1 MTSLFDAIAP
11 ARHGVAIPPPV
22 EALLTALQDAPGPVL
37 DDGTHTGTAQGGVK
51 TKLFGFFTVDLAPFG
66 PQVRY
71 RWRALP
77 GGGFHLDL
85 LLQDLP
91 GVSKVLTL
99 VDPDSVLFAAK
110 RETEPD
116 PEGGSPREWLSK
128 TGDPVDLHGNLC
140 LRVHG
145 TPTEPATITWLKF
158 ELGQDPQDDVFV
170 LQPTPT
176 QILFGNSGFGIELP
190 AGIVVDDSATVSAPG
205 SPSAGWTGVAIP
217 NAKLYIPRDIP
228 LIGGHA
234 IDFDLRL
241 GAPGGLHA
249 SAAAT
254 IAAAGQRPEIT
265 VRMEWQD
272 PAASTLADLLPT
284 AIEATAR
291 FPVAGRDEPAPGGSF
306 ALAGGDPLTVR
317 VRCSRALQPAAS
329 VTFEVAVDAAGPD
342 GLVKAAGTG
351 PVGKV
356 VVTAAA
362 LATALIA
369 DSSLSSPSPG
379 GDSTGIWLHELLTA
393 AAGASVFLD
402 PAGTV
407 VIDRAALTLCTA
419 GSGLALR
426 LSIDYL
432 VDVKVHTFNVGGAM
446 RIEMAADRPMRIR
459 YRNVAVETTGQDL
472 TSIHLSFGDATLDVE
487 DPGAWLVQSPG
498 SLLDIIGTRSGHGSL
513 WYEIDLKFKV
523 DLGPIT
529 VSNATVRITAAGAG
543 APHVELRGLGVDI
556 DTPALSGHGAANI
569 TNTGF
574 SADLWGQIGSPLG
587 VGARVYFVYG
597 GGDSFL
603 LDVVGSLP
611 GPIPLGPTG
620 LGLYSLGGMFG
631 LNVRPELPVG
641 GDIVDRQLA
650 WKPTDTVADAGA
662 MMLGL
667 QAGVGTV
674 YDLAYT
680 FSATGNLIVT
690 VPDVAFRLAVNARV
704 LHEPDFLNTENDS
717 PLKGL
722 IVVDEDGIT
731 VGARGNLAIDADPP
745 RLVEVKVPLEARL
758 PFADPSSWYFRL
770 GSDGVAGREPGPITA
785 IVLPDLFRIG
795 ASAYLMIQGDNL
807 DNLGNSG
814 ISLPGPAI
822 GFGFSVDV
830 NWGLPPVWLQ
840 LSARAAVGMATNP
853 WFLAGQG
860 SIGGALHLGPF
871 SIGAHADLALQ
882 LGPGAFLSADFRVC
896 GSIDL
901 WFTEIEGCVDLHI
914 GPDQPSA
921 VAPPPGPWGAAK
933 MSLSDRHYVEVAQ
946 AAPTADA
953 APTVWPD
960 VVPILAF
967 DLGPDLTNLQTAF
980 AGADGLHASGQ
991 TGNDKLR
998 YTHHLNGVELWRMD
1012 GGAPTLLTTDLE
1024 AAWQQPKQAEVGVG
1038 GGGNPSGARELAL
1051 LTYRSDLWAHRRS
1064 DGAVDTAPGVDP
1076 VTATS
1081 RACRVPHQA
1090 TPGWALGDVARP
1102 TDAGWILPAALDA
1115 GVHAS
1120 RFTAAV
1126 SVSRWSN
1133 GVQLSEAGMAGLV
1146 AAPLTFRPAAI
1157 VPVGELE
1164 VEGRAFTAGLALPA
1178 VWSYLS
1184 LNDSFKVLHDDGRI
1198 QATVISDSTDAILR
1212 EAVLWVILDGTFPE
1226 LRDELSV
1233 VDVDTGAGWLYT
1245 GAADLPG
1252 GRLRVGYTAP
1262 TSTRGARLT
1271 YSPLQ
1276 RITILGVH
1284 GTTWAAFDG
1293 AKAAAKS
1300 AAAAA
1305 ATVDKHNN
1313 ADPQFRTPLK
1323 LTADALYKVVVSTEV
1338 TGQTEQSTIPTPY
1351 PQPAQEFWFR
1361 TAKRPAPGAVVVHH
1375 PPRPELAWRES
1386 AWTQAVFKTD
1396 YLARYLKS
1404 YNPGD
1409 RTEHWYLVDDLVA
1422 NFDQDQVDQLAGLYG
1437 YRLDLT
1443 CVRTDGPPSSAA
1455 VPAPW
1460 LVALEPA
1467 RWHDLIDTAVLD
1479 PLGRRYLDVDPAHS
1493 CPVPKAGAS
1502 LKASTDALQPS
1513 ATYQLNVIV
1522 VPNHVAGQPDAPPAD
1537 PLPGIIF
1544 GTSRYRNP
1552 GAQIADLG
1560 FANPAGAPRGQLSV
1574 TPAALAAPE
1583 ISDAAYAAALSA
1595 LGLDGW
1601 PLPTAGRTSLLWTAG
1616 TYRLA
1621 GVLVESPEPL
1631 SRPGRLD
1638 ITGLQVNGVSFARRY
1653 GDAAQCRYLFVP
1665 AAPTEIAAGAAVAL
1679 SLGYI
1684 DAGTTK
1690 TATCAAISPVQ
1701 GEAVL

>member
-1 MTSLFDAIAP
+1 MTSLFEAIAP

-22 EALLTALQDAPGPVL
+22 ETLLSALQDTPGPVL
-37 DDGTHTGTAQGGVK
+37 GDGTHTGKAQGGVK
-51 TKLFGFFTVDLAPFG
+51 TKLFGFLTVDLAPFG
-66 PQVRY
+66 PEVPY
-71 RWRALP
+71 RWKALP
-77 GGGFHLDL
+77 GAGFQLDL
-85 LLQDLP
+85 LLQHLP
-91 GVSKVLTL
+91 GVDKVLTF
-99 VDPDSVLFAAK
+99 VDPGSVLFAAK

-116 PEGGSPREWLSK
+116 PEGGTPREWLTK
-128 TGDPVDLHGNLC
+128 TGDPVDMHADLC
-140 LRVHG
+140 LRVRG
-145 TPTEPATITWLKF
+145 TPTVPAAITWLKF

-176 QILFGNSGFGIELP
+176 QILFGGSGFGIELP
-190 AGIVVDDSATVSAPG
+190 AGIIVDDSTTASAPG
-205 SPSAGWTGVAIP
+205 SPSAAWTGVAIP

-234 IDFDLRL
+234 VDFDLAL
-241 GAPGGLHA
+241 AASGGLHA
-249 SAAAT
+249 SATAT
-254 IAAAGQRPEIT
+254 IAAAGHRPEIT
-265 VRMEWQD
+265 VQMEWQD

-284 AIEATAR
+284 AIEATAE
-291 FPVAGRDEPAPGGSF
+291 FPIAGRHEPAPGGSF
-306 ALAGGDPLTVR
+306 TLAGGDPLTVR
-317 VRCSRALQPAAS
+317 VRCSRALQPEAS

-342 GLVKAAGTG
+342 GLVKAAGTSA
-351 PVGKV
+351 VGKV

-379 GDSTGIWLHELLTA
+379 GDATGIWLHELLTA

-402 PAGTV
+402 PGGTV
-407 VIDRAALTLCTA
+407 VIDRAAVALSTA
-419 GSGLALR
+419 GSGQAVR

-432 VDVKVHTFNVGGAM
+432 VDVLVHTFDVGGAM

-472 TSIHLSFGDATLDVE
+472 ASIHLSFDDATLDVE
-487 DPGAWLVQSPG
+487 DPGAWRVQSPG

-543 APHVELRGLGVDI
+543 TPDVELRGLGVDI

-574 SADLWGQIGSPLG
+574 SADLWGRIGSPLG

-631 LNVRPELPVG
+631 LNMRPTLPAG
-641 GDIVDRQLA
+641 GDFVENQLA
-650 WKPTDTVADAGA
+650 WTPTDTVPDAGA

-680 FSATGNLIVT
+680 FSATGNLLVT

-704 LHEPDFLNTENDS
+704 LHEPDFLNTENNS

-745 RLVEVKVPLEARL
+745 RLVEVKVPLDAQL

-785 IVLPDLFRIG
+785 TVLPDLFKIG

-807 DNLGNSG
+807 DHLGNSTMK
-814 ISLPGPAI
+814 LPGPAI

-901 WFTEIEGCVDLHI
+901 WFTEIEGCVNLHI
-914 GPDQPSA
+914 GPDKPGA
-921 VAPPPGPWGAAK
+921 VAPPPGPWGATK

-946 AAPTADA
+946 AASTADA

-960 VVPILAF
+960 VVPILQF
-967 DLGPDLTNLQTAF
+967 DLGPDVTKLQTAF
-980 AGADGLHASGQ
+980 VGADGLQASGQ

-1012 GGAPTLLTTDLE
+1012 GGAPVLLATGLE
-1024 AAWQQPKQAEVGVG
+1024 AAWQQPKQAEAGAG
-1038 GGGNPSGARELAL
+1038 GAGNPAGARELAL
-1051 LTYRSDLWAHRRS
+1051 LTYRSDLWAHRRN
-1064 DGAVDTAPGVDP
+1064 DGGAHTAPGVDP
-1076 VTATS
+1076 VSTTS
-1081 RACRVPHQA
+1081 TACRVPHRA
-1090 TPGWALGDVARP
+1090 GAGWALGDVARP
-1102 TDAGWILPAALDA
+1102 TGEGWTLPAAPDA

-1120 RFTAAV
+1120 RFTATV
-1126 SVSRWSN
+1126 TIGRWSN
-1133 GVQLSEAGMAGLV
+1133 GVQLSEAGMAGVL

-1157 VPVGELE
+1157 VPVDELD
-1164 VEGRAFTAGLALPA
+1164 VEGRAFTAGLALPF

-1184 LNDSFKVLHDDGRI
+1184 LNDSFKALRDDGRI
-1198 QATVISDSTDAILR
+1198 LATVVADTADASLR
-1212 EAVLWVILDGTFPE
+1212 EAVLWVIVDGTFPE
-1226 LRDELSV
+1226 LRDEISV
-1233 VDVDTGAGWLYT
+1233 VDIDSGAAWLYT

-1252 GRLRVGYTAP
+1252 GRSRVGYSAP
-1262 TSTRGARLT
+1262 TSTRGARVT

-1284 GTTWAAFDG
+1284 ATTWAAFGD
-1293 AKAAAKS
+1293 AKAAATS
-1300 AAAAA
+1300 AATAA
-1305 ATVDKHNN
+1305 ATTDKHNN

-1323 LTADALYKVVVSTEV
+1323 LSADALYKVVVTTEV
-1338 TGQTEQSTIPTPY
+1338 TGQTEQSSAPTPY

-1375 PPRPELAWRES
+1375 PPRPELAWREA
-1386 AWTQAVFKTD
+1386 AWTQAVFKTE

-1404 YNPGD
+1404 YSPGD
-1409 RTEHWYLVDDLVA
+1409 RTEHWYLADDLVA

-1437 YRLDLT
+1437 YRLDLR
-1443 CVRTDGPPSSAA
+1443 CVRTDGPPRSAT

-1460 LVALEPA
+1460 LVALSPA
-1467 RWHDLIDTAVLD
+1467 HWHDLIDTAVLD
-1479 PLGRRYLDVDPAHS
+1479 PLGKRYLDVDQAHS
-1493 CPVPKAGAS
+1493 CPVPKSGAS

-1513 ATYQLNVIV
+1513 ATYQLNVV
-1522 VPNHVAGQPDAPPAD
+1522 FVPNHVAGQPDAPPAD

-1544 GTSRYRNP
+1544 GTSRYRTP
-1552 GAQIADLG
+1552 DAQIADLG
-1560 FANPAGAPRGQLSV
+1560 FTNPAGAPHGQRGV
-1574 TPAALAAPE
+1574 TPAALPAPE
-1583 ISDAAYAAALSA
+1583 ISDAAYAAALSR

-1616 TYRLA
+1616 TALLA

-1665 AAPTEIAAGAAVAL
+1665 AAPTEIAAGAPVTL
-1679 SLGYI
+1679 RLGYT
-1684 DAGTTK
+1684 DAGTAK
-1690 TATCAAISPVQ
+1690 SATCAAISPAQ
-1701 GEAVL
+1701 GEAVR